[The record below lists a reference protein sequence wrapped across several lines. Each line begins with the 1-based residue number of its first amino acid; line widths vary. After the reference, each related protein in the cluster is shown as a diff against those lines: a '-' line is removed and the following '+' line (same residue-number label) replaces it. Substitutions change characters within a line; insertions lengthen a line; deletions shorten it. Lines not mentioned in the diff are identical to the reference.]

1 MLWELAIWLTNV
13 FRVAAL
19 RYLDTKK
26 RNMITSSPEW
36 LYRLKIGQ
44 TLQRCNI

>member
-19 RYLDTKK
+19 RYLRYKEQKYDYF
-26 RNMITSSPEW
+26 IAGVAISP
-36 LYRLKIGQ
+36 KNG
-44 TLQRCNI
+44 